1 MQRFYSVLVLIFL
14 CFGLTPCVLHAQED
28 NTPVADYGKS
38 KEYEI
43 GSVKVKGAQFS
54 DENAIISIAGLK
66 VGDKVRIPGP
76 EIQKAIKSLWKIKL
90 FTDVQIFKDRTL
102 GDVVFLE
109 IVVKERAR
117 YSRHSFKTVKKNS
130 HEELNKIV
138 DKRLV
143 KGSIVTE
150 NTKIEV
156 KNDLEKHFRDKGF
169 LDTEVSIQE
178 LPDEATTNS
187 VRFVFDV
194 NKKKKVK
201 IQDITFSGN
210 ANATQRKL
218 WKQLEKTKRK
228 YKIFSGSK
236 FLEKEYE
243 EDKKKLVKYYNKIGF
258 RDAQV
263 KSDSIWR
270 EQDGDLRV
278 HINVEEGKRYYFH
291 NIVWKGNSIYDT
303 ETLERVLGIKKGDV
317 YNTELLDNRLKFS
330 QDGRDVSTLYMD
342 NGYLFFN
349 VEPTEVSIDNDSID
363 VEMRIFEGPQ
373 ATIDRVVVKGN
384 DRTHDHVIRRELRT
398 KPGQKFSRT
407 DIIRSQREIVSLGYF
422 NAEKLGINTPVNP
435 TRGTVD
441 IEYTVEE
448 KPSDQL
454 ELSAGWGGGYAGQ
467 KASLIGTLG
476 VSFNNFSVR
485 NISKRETWSPLP
497 QGDGQ
502 KFSVRWQTNA
512 RAYQSLNLSF
522 TEPWLGGKRPISFS
536 TVVYRTGLNYG
547 IYYGTPNSNK
557 YTTTGMTLSLG
568 SRLKVP
574 DDNFISTTSIDL
586 KSQNLVNFTQG
597 GFDITNGQYN
607 NFSIKQTFARNSV
620 SDPLFPKS
628 GSNLTF
634 IAQFTPPYS
643 LFRDANTDYTKWN
656 TEQRFKW
663 LEYHKWRFNA
673 EWYATIVGNLV
684 VKASTKIGMLGLYNS
699 EIGLSPFERFTVG
712 GNGLSNYQNQI
723 IGNDLISTRGYKS
736 PSEQS
741 GDFPGSGTSG
751 GGVFSKYDLELRYP
765 ISLNPQSTIFILAF
779 AEGVN
784 GWKSIR
790 DYNPFD
796 VKRSAGLGL
805 RVFLPMFGML
815 GADWGVGF
823 DKPYLNT
830 TTPKIKDLST
840 FNIIL
845 GFEPD

>member
-14 CFGLTPCVLHAQED
+14 CFGLTPQVLQAQED

-90 FTDVQIFKDRTL
+90 FTDVQIFKERTL
-102 GDVVFLE
+102 GDVIFLE

-117 YSRHSFKTVKKNS
+117 YSRHSFKTVKKNA

-138 DKRLV
+138 DRRLI
-143 KGSIVTE
+143 KGSIVSE

-169 LDTEVSIQE
+169 LDTEVNIQE

-210 ANATQRKL
+210 ANATPRKL

-236 FLEKEYE
+236 FLAKEYE
-243 EDKKKLVKYYNKIGF
+243 EDKKKMLKYYNKIGF
-258 RDAQV
+258 RDAKI

-270 EQDGDLRV
+270 EKDGDVRI
-278 HINVEEGKRYYFH
+278 HIALDEGKRYYFH

-303 ETLERVLGIKKGDV
+303 ETLERVLGIKKGDI

-349 VEPTEVSIDNDSID
+349 VDPTEVSIDKDSID

-398 KPGQKFSRT
+398 KPGQKFSRS

-441 IEYTVEE
+441 IEYSVEE

-485 NISKRETWSPLP
+485 NITKRETWSPLP

-512 RAYQSLNLSF
+512 KAYQSLNMSF

-536 TVVYRTGLNYG
+536 SVLYRTGLNYG
-547 IYYGTPNSNK
+547 YYYGTPNSNK

-568 SRLKVP
+568 SRLKIP
-574 DDNFISTTSIDL
+574 DDNFISTTAIDL
-586 KSQNLVNFTQG
+586 KRQNLTNFTSG
-597 GFDITNGQYN
+597 GFLITNGQYN
-607 NFSIKQTFARNSV
+607 NFSIKQTFSRSSV

-643 LFRDANTDYTKWN
+643 KFRSDTTNYATWN
-656 TEQRFKW
+656 TEKRFKW

-684 VKASTKIGMLGLYNS
+684 VKASTKIGVLGSYNKA
-699 EIGLSPFERFTVG
+699 IGLSPFERFTVG

-736 PSEQS
+736 PSEQP

-765 ISLNPQSTIFILAF
+765 ISLNPQSTIYVLAF

-784 GWKSIR
+784 AWKGLR

-823 DKPYLNT
+823 DKPYIT
-830 TTPKIKDLST
+830 TSPVKLKDLST